1 MNRAFYEMIYEY
13 YSTQILFG
21 HIKYGEKLPSIEHLC
36 YKFQVAPQ
44 TIRNMLYKLKKNGF
58 IEISSG
64 KKATVVYKTSND
76 EVINYI
82 NDYYVKRIEAIR
94 DINEIAP
101 LMIHP
106 MLKKAYLLLDKE
118 DMNILYNSIKNTDP
132 KDTYL
137 SFTMGSAILEK
148 LNNKLA
154 MNLFNEIILFY
165 KFPYFD
171 NKSDN
176 FLSYTKKNNIFILEK
191 NSYKNA
197 IKNILISCKNHN
209 ADAFLKNYLMF
220 ENILLEDIK
229 IYIKYPNEQSPLP
242 TKQIPFIWHIYRD
255 RPQKCY
261 SVAEQIIGG
270 IYKGTYKINSFLPSF
285 NKMGKKYKVSFS
297 TIRRTINLLSTLGI
311 VKTIPRKG
319 TKVSVE
325 NIDIKNFN
333 NKTIIKNIKLGYESL
348 EILKLNSKEM
358 NEYIFSKFTNND
370 FENIKGKII
379 LLDNKKSL
387 DIILAYLE
395 NIILLTKSEFI
406 KMVYTRHFALI
417 LWLYPINII
426 YEEKEIIDINHFLNI
441 LDKRDANAFSDIMVK
456 LLINI
461 QDLTKS
467 LLQKKE

>member
-171 NKSDN
+171 DKNDHFN
-176 FLSYTKKNNIFILEK
+176 TYTKDNNINILERK
-191 NSYKNA
+191 SYKEA
-197 IKNILISCKNHN
+197 IKNILISCKNHKAN
-209 ADAFLKNYLMF
+209 DFLNNYLIF
-220 ENILLEDIK
+220 ENILLTDIK
-229 IYIKYPNEQSPLP
+229 KYIKYPDEKSLTPE
-242 TKQIPFIWHIYRD
+242 KQIPFIWHVFRD

-261 SVAEQIIGG
+261 SIAEHIIGG
-270 IYKGTYKINSFLPSF
+270 IYYGDYKMNSFLPSF
-285 NKMGKKYKVSFS
+285 TKMEEKYKVSFS

-319 TKVSVE
+319 TIVSKE
-325 NIDIKNFN
+325 NINIENFN
-333 NKTIIKNIKLGYESL
+333 NKTINKNIKLGYESL
-348 EILKLNSKEM
+348 EILKLNAYEM
-358 NEYIFSKFTNND
+358 NEIIFSKFSND
-370 FENIKGKII
+370 DFDKIKEKII
-379 LLDNKKSL
+379 SLDNKKSL
-387 DIILAYLE
+387 DIIFAYLE
-395 NIILLTKSEFI
+395 CIILLTKSKFI
-406 KMVYTRHFALI
+406 KMVYSRYFALI
-417 LWLYPINII
+417 LWIYPINLI
-426 YEEKEIIDINHFLNI
+426 YNEKNMNDIQDILNI
-441 LDKRDANAFSDIMVK
+441 LNSRNADEFSIIMIKLIKNVQDI
-456 LLINI
+456 
-461 QDLTKS
+461 TKS
-467 LLQKKE
+467 VLQKKE